1 MSTIAI
7 TLGDPAGIGPEV
19 VAAALAEAGD
29 EVRRD
34 VIVFGDAEVLAR
46 GAAAMGVALG
56 PVACEGAPAGAV
68 VPGRPDERSGA
79 AQVAWL
85 EDAIAAARAGRVDA
99 LVTAPISKTWAR
111 RAGLAF
117 PGHTELLAARLGAP
131 EVAMT
136 FVGPRLVVALATVH
150 VPLAEVPARLER
162 ARIVAVGA
170 LLADA
175 LLTQLDRA
183 APVRI
188 GVVGLNPH
196 AGEGGLL
203 GAEDDAVIAP
213 AVAALAAQLGER
225 AVVSGPLVPDAAFR
239 DAVEGRFDG
248 LVAMYHDQALIP
260 VKLVDFERAVNV
272 TLGLPIVRTS
282 PDHGTAYDLAGTG
295 RARATSTSAAL
306 TLAVA
311 MRACRA
317 RAARGTVGPR

>member
-1 MSTIAI
+1 MVAVMAIGI

-19 VAAALAEAGD
+19 VAAAVAAATP
-29 EVRRD
+29 EVRD
-34 VIVFGDAEVLAR
+34 QVIVFGDPRVLA
-46 GAAAMGVALG
+46 AAAATIGVT
-56 PVACEGAPAGAV
+56 VAVPCEGAAIEPV
-68 VPGRPDERSGA
+68 RPGHPDERSGA

-85 EDAIAAARAGRVDA
+85 EAAIAAARAGRVQA

-117 PGHTELLAARLGAP
+117 PGHTELLAARFGAA

-136 FVGPRLVVALATVH
+136 FVGPQLVVALATVH
-150 VPLAEVPARLER
+150 IPLAEVAATLTT
-162 ARIVAVGA
+162 ARIVAVGR

-175 LLTQLDRA
+175 LARDLGRP
-183 APVRI
+183 APIRL

-203 GAEDDAVIAP
+203 GAEDDQVIAP
-213 AVAALAAQLGER
+213 AVAALATALGAR

-239 DAVEGRFDG
+239 DAVGGRYDG

-260 VKLVDFERAVNV
+260 VKLVDFEHAVNV

-295 RARATSTSAAL
+295 RARSASTSAAL
-306 TLAVA
+306 ALAVR
-311 MRACRA
+311 MT
-317 RAARGTVGPR
+317 AARGRR